1 MMKWIFT
8 GVALL
13 TLATS
18 CVPTIVHKDA
28 ELAVPERYVSGVD
41 SLMPADTVSTG
52 AVSWRSF
59 YKDTNLL
66 VLIDSA
72 LQRNRELN
80 IVTQEIIIAQNEVE
94 TRKGEYLPFVN
105 VRAGAGVDKA
115 GRYTRNGAVEDQ
127 LEVAPGKKFPDPVPS
142 FGFSADVTWEVDIW
156 KRLRNA
162 TKSAAMRYLSS
173 IEGMNFVVTNIVS
186 EIAMSYY
193 ELTALDNLLEAI
205 DANIAI
211 LNNALNIV
219 RQQKEAAKTTEL
231 AVKKFEAEVLRNQ
244 SHRYE
249 VLQRIVETENRINFL
264 VGRYPQRVKR
274 DAASFLGTSFDSL
287 SAGMPTQLLQNRPD
301 VKQAEMG
308 LQAAELDVDVARAKF
323 YPSLNITAG
332 AGYSSYSTRT
342 LVTTPE
348 SMIYGLAGELMMPL
362 INRKAITAA
371 YVSSGARQIQAA
383 FNYEKTVLNA
393 YIEVSNQLA
402 KIENMSNSVN
412 VRRQQVEALTQS
424 VDISNSLYLSAR
436 ADYME
441 VLMTQRD
448 ALEAKME
455 LIETKLEQLR
465 SYVTIYQALGGGWH

>member
-1 MMKWIFT
+1 MKWILAGFA
-8 GVALL
+8 VAMV
-13 TLATS
+13 ATS
-18 CVPTIVHKDA
+18 CVPTIVRKDA
-28 ELAVPERYVSGVD
+28 ELAVPERYVEGVD
-41 SLMPADTVSTG
+41 SLVPTDTVSTG
-52 AVSWRSF
+52 AVSWRNF
-59 YKDTNLL
+59 YQDSDL
-66 VLIDSA
+66 VALIDSA

-80 IVTQEIIIAQNEVE
+80 IVVQEIIIAQNEVE

-105 VRAGAGVDKA
+105 VRAGAGIEKS

-127 LEVAPGKKFPDPVPS
+127 LEVSPGTRFPDPVPS
-142 FGFSADVTWEVDIW
+142 FGVSADVTWEVDIW

-162 TKSAAMRYLSS
+162 TKSSTMRYLST

-186 EIAMSYY
+186 ELAMSYY
-193 ELTALDNLLEAI
+193 ELQALDNLLDAI
-205 DANIAI
+205 DTNVVI
-211 LNNALNIV
+211 LSNALNIV

-231 AVKKFEAEVLRNQ
+231 AVKKFEAEVLKNQ

-249 VLQRIVETENRINFL
+249 VLQRITETENKINFL

-274 DAASFLGTSFDSL
+274 NSRRFLQMSFDSL
-287 SAGMPTQLLQNRPD
+287 RAGMPAQLLANRPD
-301 VKQAEMG
+301 VKQAELE
-308 LQAAELDVDVARAKF
+308 LQAAELDIDVARARF

-332 AGYSSYSTRT
+332 AGYSSYSTKT

-362 INRKAITAA
+362 INRNAIKASYFTA
-371 YVSSGARQIQAA
+371 GARQVQSA
-383 FNYEKTVLNA
+383 FNFEKTVLNA
-393 YIEVSNQLA
+393 YIEVANQLA

-412 VRRQQVEALTQS
+412 MREQQVEALTQS

-455 LIETKLEQLR
+455 LIESKLDQLR